1 MRFSHFLSHEDSQ
14 STAHAQR
21 TGGRTIG
28 RRILATLALL
38 CLLLAPH
45 RLPAQQSSAIDGAV
59 TDKSGAAVQNA
70 KVTLL
75 NTGQGTSIN
84 VVTNASG
91 EYSIPGLEAGTYTL
105 EIAAPGF
112 ENFEATGVI
121 LRVARKERIDAQL
134 TIGAATTEVR
144 VSGSDMGVVQTES
157 PEISYTITGKQ
168 ITQLVL
174 NGRNFSQLVTLSP
187 GVVNQTGQDEGETG
201 VAGSV
206 EYSMNGGRPQYN
218 NWELDGA
225 SIMDNGSNTTLN
237 VYPNVDAIAETEVLT
252 SNYGAQ

>member
-1 MRFSHFLSHEDSQ
+1 MRFSSSLSQ
-14 STAHAQR
+14 SSSQSSAHAQR
-21 TGGRTIG
+21 TGHASNRLLRRTLVAA
-28 RRILATLALL
+28 LAFL
-38 CLLLAPH
+38 CLFFSPRL
-45 RLPAQQSSAIDGAV
+45 LPAQQSSSIDGAV
-59 TDKSGAAVQNA
+59 TDKSGAAIQNA

-91 EYSIPGLEAGTYTL
+91 EYSIPGLEAGAYTL
-105 EIAAPGF
+105 QIGAPGF
-112 ENFEATGVI
+112 ENFEASGVI

-187 GVVNQTGQDEGETG
+187 GVVNQP
-201 VAGSV
+201 AR
-206 EYSMNGGRPQYN
+206 MKARP
-218 NWELDGA
+218 A
-225 SIMDNGSNTTLN
+225 SQARSST
-237 VYPNVDAIAETEVLT
+237 A
-252 SNYGAQ
+252 